1 LNRRFRETYIIL
13 FKLFIKSITVW
24 VVVDTISLIETHVKT
39 PTSNHPG
46 PSAVGDGCLVS
57 DDERTSE
64 DSSDDKLCLPIVCT
78 DKREGVFILELSLFL
93 NQYKHES
100 YVSMS

>member
-1 LNRRFRETYIIL
+1 M
-13 FKLFIKSITVW
+13 W